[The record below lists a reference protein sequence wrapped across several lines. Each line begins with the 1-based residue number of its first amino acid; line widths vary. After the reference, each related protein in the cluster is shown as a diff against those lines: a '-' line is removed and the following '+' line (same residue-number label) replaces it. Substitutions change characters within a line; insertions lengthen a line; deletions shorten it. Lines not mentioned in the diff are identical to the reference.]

1 MQLGT
6 IEGEVDTSSFEFRAT
21 EEVRKFDF
29 VSVKSNEKW
38 ILAQVEEVTKHPDGE
53 TLAKANIIGY
63 RDKGLTKAP
72 RRVIEPDSIV
82 YQADQELISETLGL
96 EDKGLQVGNLETNEE
111 IDIHVNADQFYKHF
125 AVLAQTGAG
134 KSYLTGVLVEELLEQ
149 DMPVMILDPHGEFSS
164 LKRPNPEKEDG
175 EKKGYSVK
183 EYSPNTDINSEAMP
197 LQFSSK
203 NLGKKELMTL
213 IPDSLTN
220 SQMGVLYN
228 ALKRLKEKDEGYTLL
243 DIEDA
248 VSQEDSTAKWN
259 LLNYLEQLEESGL
272 FDPNPVDL
280 TDLLEPGQATVI
292 NLKAVEPDAAEMTAY
307 MLAKKL
313 FDLRKKDMVPPFL
326 MVMEEAHNFVPEKG
340 FGQAVSNPILR
351 KIASEGRK
359 FGLGLGVISQ
369 RPARIDKN
377 VLSQC
382 NTQFILRVTNPND
395 LKAISKSFEGITSEV
410 ENMIKS
416 LPPGVSFV
424 LGNDYPVMT
433 DVRQRKSQHGGE
445 TQTAETYVE
454 KESIEAFKPQR
465 ELSEV
470 KQDLGEDLSE
480 AWYPLYLVENSD
492 KKILVDGVKDQIKAE
507 KAKVEGQDQKV
518 LNLISEGKGK
528 SEIVDETGLQVS
540 KIASKMSELQD
551 KGLIDSNNE
560 VEESIFDI
568 GIEDQVV
575 EEESLIEFEV
585 GKEEAE
591 SRLSEA
597 SVSRVYYPYFSNEE
611 VVYDPVLEKEVG

>member
-1 MQLGT
+1 MAEELDSELFRDLASSDLYWDKVVSIEEKDYAGYVYDLTVREHHNFVAGT
-6 IEGEVDTSSFEFRAT
+6 GGI
-21 EEVRKFDF
+21 
-29 VSVKSNEKW
+29 VSHN
-38 ILAQVEEVTKHPDGE
+38 
-53 TLAKANIIGY
+53 
-63 RDKGLTKAP
+63 
-72 RRVIEPDSIV
+72 
-82 YQADQELISETLGL
+82 
-96 EDKGLQVGNLETNEE
+96 
-111 IDIHVNADQFYKHF
+111 
-125 AVLAQTGAG
+125 
-134 KSYLTGVLVEELLEQ
+134 SYLTGVLVEELLEQ
-149 DMPVMILDPHGEFSS
+149 DFPVMILDPHGEFSS
-164 LKRPNPEKEDG
+164 LKRPNPENGDPEAR
-175 EKKGYSVK
+175 GYPVK

-228 ALKRLKEKDEGYTLL
+228 SLKRLKEKDQDYTLL

-410 ENMIKS
+410 EDMIKS

-433 DVRQRKSQHGGE
+433 DVRQRNSQHGGE
-445 TQTAETYVE
+445 TQTSENYVE
-454 KESIEAFKPQR
+454 KESIKAFKPQR
-465 ELSEV
+465 SLNEV
-470 KQDLGEDLSE
+470 KQDLGNSISE
-480 AWYPLYLVENSD
+480 AWYPLYLVENSE
-492 KKILVDGVKDQIKAE
+492 KKILVDGVKDQVKAE
-507 KAKVEGQDQKV
+507 KAKVEGQDRKI
-518 LNLISEGKGK
+518 LDLIADGRSK

-540 KIASKMSELQD
+540 KIASKLQDLQD
-551 KGLIDSNNE
+551 KGLINADNE
-560 VEESIFDI
+560 LTESIFDV
-568 GIEDQVV
+568 GVDDQVV
-575 EEESLIEFEV
+575 EEESLIGYEV
-585 GKEEAE
+585 SEGEAA
-591 SRLSEA
+591 SRLDEA
-597 SVSRVYYPYFSNEE
+597 SVSRVYYPYFSDNET
-611 VVYDPVLEKEVG
+611 VYDPVLEKEVG